1 MKKFLALTMC
11 AILVL
16 CVAVVVLAPQEAV
29 AQTEYFATEFNGASD
44 FVSKSFTVNY
54 KDYSAYDYALAL
66 RIPSYV
72 ISGATCVPI
81 AGANILGFY
90 DRYYTELIPNFDPG
104 IVYAGT
110 HYMYKSADSNV
121 TTATMQLAADMG
133 LKNPATEGATI
144 NEFKTGITKYCNR
157 KSLSVGFES
166 SMQSGLFNYEKAKSQ
181 LDAGKPI
188 IIFCSGF
195 NLAIIGQ
202 QTNSDTIVL
211 RTCVDTHAMAVFGY
225 TEITY
230 TLNDGSTRLDKY
242 LYVASGVISQ
252 PTAYVYMGSDITID
266 DAYAVTIY

>member
-1 MKKFLALTMC
+1 MC

-16 CVAVVVLAPQEAV
+16 CAAAVVSVPQQAM

-44 FVSKSFTVNY
+44 FVNKTFDITYTNRSK
-54 KDYSAYDYALAL
+54 YDQALAL
-66 RIPSYV
+66 RTPSYV

-104 IVYAGT
+104 IVYGGT

-121 TTATMQLAADMG
+121 TAATMQLAADMG

-144 NEFKTGITKYCNR
+144 DDFKTGFVKYCNR
-157 KSLSVGFES
+157 KSLNVSFES
-166 SMQSGLFNYEKAKSQ
+166 TMQNKSFSYASAKAQ
-181 LDAGKPI
+181 LDAGKPV

-195 NLAIIGQ
+195 NLALISQ
-202 QTNSDTIVL
+202 LDNSDSIVL
-211 RTCVDTHAMAVFGY
+211 RTCVDTHAMTVFGY

-230 TLNDGSTRLDKY
+230 TLSNGSTRLDTY
-242 LYVASGVISQ
+242 LYVASGVLSQ
-252 PTAYVYMGSDITID
+252 PSAYVYMGSDITID
-266 DAYAVTIY
+266 DAYAITIN